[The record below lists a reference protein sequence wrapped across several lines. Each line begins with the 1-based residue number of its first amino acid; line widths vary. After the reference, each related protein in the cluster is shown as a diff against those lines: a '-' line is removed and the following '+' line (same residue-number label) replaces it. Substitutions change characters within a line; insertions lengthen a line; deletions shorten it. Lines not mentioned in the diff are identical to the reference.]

1 MITNFSEVEFILQV
15 MMDIKKRFLINQ
27 HLIH

>member
-1 MITNFSEVEFILQV
+1 MIINFSEVEFILQV
-15 MMDIKKRFLINQ
+15 MMDVKKHFLVKQ